1 MTVLFPEW
9 QDFTPQRWSAC
20 VTRVKTFAD
29 VYLLIAPALTWGN
42 RISQ

>member
-1 MTVLFPEW
+1 MTVLVPEW

-42 RISQ
+42 RTSQ